1 MRRNRSVLSVELPE
15 TVSQSIRDEIEVI
28 ARSRVGVQV
37 RGELIEFSCE
47 HVNFCV
53 EFTHRLG
60 GILFDDDIKEMLE
73 ALIDGKFPSVRELSF
88 VRSIFCTAAQSHDEI
103 FVGHERLDGHH
114 GRTHRPCFEDK
125 QNSDAH

>member
-15 TVSQSIRDEIEVI
+15 TVSRSIRDEIEVI

-47 HVNFCV
+47 IMDFDMD
-53 EFTHRLG
+53 FTQQSG
-60 GILFDDDIKEMLE
+60 EICDDDIKEMLE

-88 VRSIFCTAAQSHDEI
+88 VRRIFLHCCTI
-103 FVGHERLDGHH
+103 
-114 GRTHRPCFEDK
+114 T
-125 QNSDAH
+125 